1 MSENIRVAKAAGIV
15 GSATLASRIMGYIRD
30 MVMSWAFGTSA
41 LADAFYVA
49 YRIPNLLRE
58 LLAEGSMSA
67 AFIPVFTETLTKGTR
82 EEAKQLANAV
92 FARLLVILIIITG
105 LGIVC
110 APYVVKAIAPG
121 WVRNARD
128 NEILLGIT
136 LTRIMFPYLLFIG
149 LAALTMGILNSLRA
163 FLMPALSPVMLNVM
177 IIGSVLFVAPFMP
190 NPVMGAAV
198 GVMLGGIC
206 QFLIQVPGLR
216 REGMM
221 PIPRFRPSHPA
232 VPRIGRLAVPI
243 FVSSS
248 VTQVNIFIG
257 TILASFLPTG
267 SISYLY
273 YSMRFIQFPLGIFG
287 VSIATAVLP
296 TLSAQA
302 ARGEMEE
309 FRETVSQGLRL
320 VFFIMFPAI
329 AGIIAFR
336 LPIVNVLLEHGQFNR
351 TSTLGT
357 ASALMYYA
365 VGLWAFSGVRIISQ
379 AFYSLQDTRTPVKI
393 AIVALL
399 TNISLSA
406 LFVFKT
412 PLAHGGLALATSLAA
427 MVNVSLLTLQLR
439 KKIGRIDAKRILRSL
454 MKIIPASM
462 VMGLIGWWISSSP
475 IWDHRGNNLHKVELL
490 VVGVLASVCFY
501 IAAMRIM
508 RSEELEFIWAM
519 IKRKRKRPGGIRNGE
534 LGLPHEKKHF

>member
-1 MSENIRVAKAAGIV
+1 MSEKVKVAKAAGIV
-15 GSATLASRIMGYIRD
+15 GSATAVSRVMGYVRD
-30 MVMSWAFGTSA
+30 MVMSWFFGTSA

-67 AFIPVFTETLTKGTR
+67 AFIPIFTETLTKGTK

-92 FARLLVILIIITG
+92 FARLLVILLIVTG
-105 LGIVC
+105 LGILF
-110 APYVVKAIAPG
+110 APLVVKAIAPG
-121 WVRNARD
+121 WIRNARD
-128 NEILLGIT
+128 NEILLAVS

-149 LAALTMGILNSLRA
+149 LAALTMGMLNSMRA

-177 IIGSVLFVAPFMP
+177 VIASVLTLAPFMP
-190 NPVMGAAV
+190 SPIMGAAV
-198 GVMLGGIC
+198 GVMLGGMC

-216 REGMM
+216 KRGMM
-221 PIPRFRPSHPA
+221 PTPRFRPSHPA

-243 FVSSS
+243 VVSSS
-248 VTQVNIFIG
+248 VTQVNILIG

-273 YSMRFIQFPLGIFG
+273 YAMRFIQFPLGIFG
-287 VSIATAVLP
+287 VSVATAVLP
-296 TLSAQA
+296 TLSTQA
-302 ARGEMEE
+302 ARGEMKE

-336 LPIVNVLLEHGQFNR
+336 LPIVNVLLQHGEFSR
-351 TSTLGT
+351 SSTLGT
-357 ASALMYYA
+357 ATALLYYA
-365 VGLWAFSGVRIISQ
+365 VGLWAFAGVRIISQ

-393 AIVALL
+393 AIIAVL

-406 LFVFKT
+406 LFVFRT

-427 MVNVSLLTLQLR
+427 MLNVGLLTIRLR
-439 KKIGRIDAKRILRSL
+439 KKIGRIDASRIARSL
-454 MKIIPASM
+454 MKIIPASIA
-462 VMGLIGWWISSSP
+462 MGVIGWLISQDPVWGHGGRSLYK
-475 IWDHRGNNLHKVELL
+475 IALL
-490 VVGVLASVCFY
+490 GGGMAISILFY
-501 IAAMRIM
+501 AGAMWALK
-508 RSEELEFIWAM
+508 SEELHFVW
-519 IKRKRKRPGGIRNGE
+519 GIMQRRRQRE
-534 LGLPHEKKHF
+534 A